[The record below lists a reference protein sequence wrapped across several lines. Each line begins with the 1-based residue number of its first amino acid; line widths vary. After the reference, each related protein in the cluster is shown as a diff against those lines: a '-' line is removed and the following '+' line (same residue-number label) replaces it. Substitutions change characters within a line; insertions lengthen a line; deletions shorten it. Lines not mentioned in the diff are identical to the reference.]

1 MRQAYDYWQDQP
13 GSCRLGTAAGRGF
26 TSPGTLEPQTFLA
39 VSAVLRQ
46 PDNRRLCP
54 SVNITTLCKAWRL
67 LARSAKPTPTLYS
80 LAGCVENLPFSVRQP
95 RRSLRL
101 PVALLALPALY
112 SAASAASATSHLGSA
127 AVQRNDAG
135 SRGREGSDA
144 RPLQH
149 STEWSGASTFSP
161 SAP

>member
-13 GSCRLGTAAGRGF
+13 GSCRLGTGAGRGF

-46 PDNRRLCP
+46 PDNRQLCP

-80 LAGCVENLPFSVRQP
+80 LAGCVANLPFSVQQP
-95 RRSLRL
+95 RRSLWL
-101 PVALLALPALY
+101 PVARLALPALY

-127 AVQRNDAG
+127 AVQLYSAATPCVAG
-135 SRGREGSDA
+135 GKETHTHCNTRHSGVGR
-144 RPLQH
+144 LL
-149 STEWSGASTFSP
+149 
-161 SAP
+161 